1 MLIRNRMMAH
11 RRGKLRQ
18 VLLAA
23 TVSIA
28 VASLAAGAAQAQ
40 SPGPDSGTD
49 PSSNSSG
56 TTYSRITT
64 IQVPGKPL
72 TSFDFTAVDRVLPL
86 YYLTDR
92 SNAGLDIIDTRTNSF
107 VTRIG
112 GFIGSR
118 NDPVTGQPNPD
129 ISGPAAV
136 QPVGVGELW
145 VSDGD
150 STVKVVDL
158 FSQSIIATVST
169 TLPGQ
174 TADQALRADGMS
186 YDPRDH
192 ILMVQNGAAS
202 PPFVTLISTLPSDRR
217 VLGHVVFDDA
227 AGVEASL
234 YNPRNGL
241 FYVNLPQIGSD
252 PNNGAVSVIDPQKL
266 AEITRFP
273 LTGCNGAGLALAPGQ
288 KLLVGCSLA
297 NNSQIISALDGTVLT
312 ELPQVSGS
320 DQVTYNPGDGN
331 FYLAARTNPAQNG
344 GPSLGI
350 IDAATST
357 FIANVPT
364 DASAHAVSADRRT
377 NHVFVP
383 SGPLPGDPACASGC
397 VGVYAGQ
404 EQASTRESKLEKLIE
419 GLAAK

>member
-1 MLIRNRMMAH
+1 MRNEMAS
-11 RRGKLRQ
+11 RRCGKFRRL
-18 VLLAA
+18 LLAA
-23 TVSIA
+23 TASIA
-28 VASLAAGAAQAQ
+28 AASLAAGAAQAQ
-40 SPGPDSGTD
+40 GPGLDSGTGPS
-49 PSSNSSG
+49 PSSSETS
-56 TTYSRITT
+56 YSRIAT

-72 TSFDFTAVDRVLPL
+72 TSFDFTAVDPVLPL

-92 SNAGLDIIDTRTNSF
+92 SNAGLDIIETLTNTF

-118 NDPVTGQPNPD
+118 NDPVTDLPNPD
-129 ISGPAAV
+129 LSGPAAV
-136 QPVGVGELW
+136 QPVGIGELW

-158 FSQSIIATVST
+158 FSQSIVATIST

-227 AGVEASL
+227 AGAEASL

-252 PNNGAVSVIDPQKL
+252 PSNGAVSVIDPQKL

-288 KLLVGCSLA
+288 KLLVGCSLG
-297 NNSQIISALDGTVLT
+297 NGSQIISALDGTVLA
-312 ELPQVSGS
+312 EIPQVSGS
-320 DQVTYNPGDGN
+320 DQVAYNPGDGN
-331 FYLAARTNPAQNG
+331 FYLAARTNPAANG

-350 IDAATST
+350 IDAETST

-383 SGPLPGDPACASGC
+383 SGPLAGDPACASGC

-404 EQASTRESKLEKLIE
+404 QQASTRESSLQKLLD

>member
-1 MLIRNRMMAH
+1 MPNETAPH
-11 RRGKLRQ
+11 HGGTFRRF
-18 VLLAA
+18 LLAA

-28 VASLAAGAAQAQ
+28 AASLIAGAAQAQ

-49 PSSNSSG
+49 PLLSG
-56 TTYSRITT
+56 SKTTTYSRVAT

-72 TSFDFTAVDRVLPL
+72 TSFDFTAVDGVLPF

-92 SNAGLDIIDTRTNSF
+92 SNAGLDIIETITNKF

-112 GFIGSR
+112 GFIGVR
-118 NDPVTGQPNPD
+118 NDPATGQANPD

-158 FSQSIIATVST
+158 LSQKIVATLST

-174 TADQALRADGMS
+174 TAEQALRADGIS

-227 AGVEASL
+227 EGVEASL
-234 YNPRNGL
+234 YNPANGL

-288 KLLVGCSLA
+288 KLLVGCSLS
-297 NNSQIISALDGTVLT
+297 NNSQIISALDGTVLA
-312 ELPQVSGS
+312 EIPQVSGS

-331 FYLAARTNPAQNG
+331 FYLAARTNPAENG

-350 IDAATST
+350 INAATST

-364 DASAHAVSADRRT
+364 NASAHAVSADRRT
-377 NHVFVP
+377 NHIFVP
-383 SGPLPGDPACASGC
+383 SNPIAGDPACASGC

-404 EQASTRESKLEKLIE
+404 DQAGTRLSNLQKLIE

>member
-1 MLIRNRMMAH
+1 MRNEIVPH
-11 RRGKLRQ
+11 RCGKFRRL
-18 VLLAA
+18 LLAA
-23 TVSIA
+23 TVLIA
-28 VASLAAGAAQAQ
+28 AASLTAGAAQAQ
-40 SPGPDSGTD
+40 SPGLDSGTG
-49 PSSNSSG
+49 PSLNSGETS
-56 TTYSRITT
+56 YSRITT

-72 TSFDFTAVDRVLPL
+72 TSFDFTAVDPILPL

-92 SNAGLDIIDTRTNSF
+92 SNAGLDIIETLTNTF
-107 VTRIG
+107 VARIG

-118 NDPVTGQPNPD
+118 NDPVTGLPNPD

-136 QPVGVGELW
+136 QPVGIGELW

-158 FSQSIIATVST
+158 FSQSIIATIST

-227 AGVEASL
+227 ASVEASL

-288 KLLVGCSLA
+288 KLLVGCSLG
-297 NNSQIISALDGTVLT
+297 NGSQIISALDGTVLA
-312 ELPQVSGS
+312 EIPQVSGS
-320 DQVTYNPGDGN
+320 DQVAYNAGDGN
-331 FYLAARTNPAQNG
+331 FYLAARTNPAANG

-350 IDAATST
+350 IDAATSA
-357 FIANVPT
+357 FVANVPT

-383 SGPLPGDPACASGC
+383 SGPLAGDPACASGC

-404 EQASTRESKLEKLIE
+404 QQASTRESKLEKLIE

>member
-1 MLIRNRMMAH
+1 MRNKTASLGGRF
-11 RRGKLRQ
+11 RRL
-18 VLLAA
+18 LLAA
-23 TVSIA
+23 AASVA
-28 VASLAAGAAQAQ
+28 VTGLAGGAAQAQ
-40 SPGPDSGTD
+40 GSGGGAATF
-49 PSSNSSG
+49 
-56 TTYSRITT
+56 SRITT

-92 SNAGLDIIDTRTNSF
+92 SNAGLDLIDTITNTF
-107 VTRIG
+107 ITRIG

-118 NDPVTGQPNPD
+118 NDPATGQPNPD

-136 QPVGVGELW
+136 QPVGIGEVW

-158 FSQSIIATVST
+158 FSQSIVATIST

-174 TADQALRADGMS
+174 TAEEALRADGMS

-227 AGVEASL
+227 EGAEASL
-234 YNPRNGL
+234 YNPANGL
-241 FYVNLPQIGSD
+241 FYVNLPQVGAD
-252 PNNGAVSVIDPQKL
+252 PNVGAVSVIDPKTL
-266 AEITRFP
+266 AEVTRFP

-288 KLLVGCSLA
+288 KLLVGCSL
-297 NNSQIISALDGTVLT
+297 NNGSQIISALDGTVLAQI
-312 ELPQVSGS
+312 PQVTGS
-320 DQVTYNPGDGN
+320 DQVAYNPGDGN
-331 FYLAARTNPAQNG
+331 FYLAARTNPAANG
-344 GPSLGI
+344 GPALGI
-350 IDAATST
+350 VNAATSS

-364 DASAHAVSADRRT
+364 NSSAHAVSADRRT

-383 SGPLPGDPACASGC
+383 SNPIAGDPACATGC

-404 EQASTRESKLEKLIE
+404 EQPSTLESSLQRLLE

>member
-1 MLIRNRMMAH
+1 MSNQPASNQ
-11 RRGKLRQ
+11 RGKLRRS
-18 VLLAA
+18 LLAA
-23 TVSIA
+23 SVSI
-28 VASLAAGAAQAQ
+28 VAAGLSASAARAAD
-40 SPGPDSGTD
+40 PAVLDSRLDRLLHG
-49 PSSNSSG
+49 SG
-56 TTYSRITT
+56 TTAYSRVTT

-72 TSFDFTAVDRVLPL
+72 TSFDFTFADRVLPL

-92 SNAGLDIIDTRTNSF
+92 SNAGLDIIDTRTNAF

-118 NDPVTGQPNPD
+118 NDPATGQPNPD

-158 FSQSIIATVST
+158 FSQAIVATVST

-174 TADQALRADGMS
+174 TADDALRADGLS

-217 VLGHVVFDDA
+217 VLGHIVFSDA
-227 AGVEASL
+227 VGAEASL
-234 YNPRNGL
+234 YDPANGL

-252 PNNGAVSVIDPQKL
+252 PNVGAVSVIDPRKL
-266 AEITRFP
+266 AEVTRFP

-288 KLLVGCSLA
+288 KLLVGCSLG
-297 NNSQIISALDGTVLT
+297 NGSQIISARDGTVLA
-312 ELPQVSGS
+312 EIPQVSGS

-331 FYLAARTNPAQNG
+331 FYLAARTNPAEAG

-350 IDAATST
+350 INAATNT
-357 FIANVPT
+357 FVTNVPT
-364 DASAHAVSADRRT
+364 NASAHAVSADRRT
-377 NHVFVP
+377 NHIFVP
-383 SGPLPGDPACASGC
+383 SGPIAGDPACASGC

-404 EQASTRESKLEKLIE
+404 EPESPPAGDLELV
-419 GLAAK
+419 GALDAK

>member
-1 MLIRNRMMAH
+1 MRNQMTPRH
-11 RRGKLRQ
+11 CGKFRRL
-18 VLLAA
+18 LLAA

-28 VASLAAGAAQAQ
+28 AASLTAGAAQAQ

-49 PSSNSSG
+49 PSLSSSG
-56 TTYSRITT
+56 ATTYSRITT

-92 SNAGLDIIDTRTNSF
+92 SNAGLDIIDTIANTF
-107 VTRIG
+107 LARIG
-112 GFIGSR
+112 GFVGSR
-118 NDPVTGQPNPD
+118 NDPATGLPNPD
-129 ISGPAAV
+129 ISGPNAV
-136 QPVGVGELW
+136 QPVGIGELW

-158 FSQSIIATVST
+158 FSQSIVATVST
-169 TLPGQ
+169 TLPDQ

-227 AGVEASL
+227 ATVEASV

-241 FYVNLPQIGSD
+241 FYLNLSQVGSD

-266 AEITRFP
+266 AEIARFP

-288 KLLVGCSLA
+288 KLLVGCSLG
-297 NNSQIISALDGTVLT
+297 NGSQVISALDGTVLADI
-312 ELPQVSGS
+312 PQVSGS
-320 DQVTYNPGDGN
+320 DQVAYNPGDGN
-331 FYLAARTNPAQNG
+331 FYLAARTNPAENG

-350 IDAATST
+350 INAATST

-364 DASAHAVSADRRT
+364 NASAHAVSADRRT
-377 NHVFVP
+377 NHIFVP
-383 SGPLPGDPACASGC
+383 SNPIAGDPACASGC

-404 EQASTRESKLEKLIE
+404 GQASTRESTLEKLIE

>member
-1 MLIRNRMMAH
+1 MRNKTMPH
-11 RRGKLRQ
+11 RCGPFRRT
-18 VLLAA
+18 LLAA
-23 TVSIA
+23 AVSITA
-28 VASLAAGAAQAQ
+28 ASLAAGAAKAEG
-40 SPGPDSGTD
+40 PGLGSG
-49 PSSNSSG
+49 P
-56 TTYSRITT
+56 TTFSRIATV
-64 IQVPGKPL
+64 QVPGKPL

-92 SNAGLDIIDTRTNSF
+92 SNAGLDLIDIRTNTF
-107 VTRIG
+107 ITRIG
-112 GFIGSR
+112 GFVGSR
-118 NDPVTGQPNPD
+118 NDPATGLPNPD
-129 ISGPAAV
+129 LSGPAAV
-136 QPVGVGELW
+136 QPVGIGEVW

-158 FSQSIIATVST
+158 FSQSIVATIST

-227 AGVEASL
+227 AGAEASL
-234 YNPRNGL
+234 YNPANGL
-241 FYVNLPQIGSD
+241 FYVNLPQVGAD
-252 PNNGAVSVIDPQKL
+252 PDSGAVSVIDPQRL

-288 KLLVGCSLA
+288 KLLVGCSLG
-297 NNSQIISALDGTVLT
+297 NGSQIVSALDGTVLAQI
-312 ELPQVSGS
+312 PQVSGS
-320 DQVTYNPGDGN
+320 DQVAYNPGDGN
-331 FYLAARTNPAQNG
+331 FYLAARTNPAANG
-344 GPSLGI
+344 GPALGI
-350 IDAATST
+350 VNAATSS

-364 DASAHAVSADRRT
+364 NASAHAVSADRRT

-383 SGPLPGDPACASGC
+383 SGPIAGDPACASGC

-404 EQASTRESKLEKLIE
+404 EQENALESSLQKLIE

>member
-1 MLIRNRMMAH
+1 MSNQLTPKRFGQF
-11 RRGKLRQ
+11 RRTM
-18 VLLAA
+18 LAA

-28 VASLAAGAAQAQ
+28 AASLAAGTARAADPGLDSRLDRLLQ
-40 SPGPDSGTD
+40 SSET
-49 PSSNSSG
+49 

-72 TSFDFTAVDRVLPL
+72 TSFDFTFADRVLPL

-92 SNAGLDIIDTRTNSF
+92 SNAGLDIIDTRTNTF

-136 QPVGVGELW
+136 QPVGVGEVW

-158 FSQSIIATVST
+158 FSQTVVATIST
-169 TLPGQ
+169 TLPDQ

-217 VLGHVVFDDA
+217 VLGHIVFDDA
-227 AGVEASL
+227 ESVEASL
-234 YNPRNGL
+234 YDPVNGL
-241 FYVNLPQIGSD
+241 FYLNLPQIGSD
-252 PNNGAVSVIDPQKL
+252 PNNGAVSVIDPRKL
-266 AEITRFP
+266 AEVARFP
-273 LTGCNGAGLALAPGQ
+273 LTGCNGAGLALAPRQ
-288 KLLVGCSLA
+288 KLLVGCSLG
-297 NNSQIISALDGTVLT
+297 NGSQIISARDGTVLADI
-312 ELPQVSGS
+312 PQVSGS

-331 FYLAARTNPAQNG
+331 FYLAARTNPAENG

-350 IDAATST
+350 INAATNAFVT
-357 FIANVPT
+357 NVPT
-364 DASAHAVSADRRT
+364 NSSAHAVSADRRT
-377 NHVFVP
+377 NHIFVP
-383 SGPLPGDPACASGC
+383 SGPIAGDSACASGC
-397 VGVYAGQ
+397 VGVYARQ
-404 EQASTRESKLEKLIE
+404 EQESKPESNLEPLIGALE
-419 GLAAK
+419 GK

>member
-1 MLIRNRMMAH
+1 MRDETTPRH
-11 RRGKLRQ
+11 GGTFRRI
-18 VLLAA
+18 LLAA

-28 VASLAAGAAQAQ
+28 ATSLIAGAAQAQ
-40 SPGPDSGTD
+40 GPGLASGTE
-49 PSSNSSG
+49 PSLTGST
-56 TTYSRITT
+56 TTYSRIAT

-72 TSFDFTAVDRVLPL
+72 TSFDFTAVDGVLPL

-92 SNAGLDIIDTRTNSF
+92 SNAGLDIIETITNTF
-107 VTRIG
+107 ITRIG
-112 GFIGSR
+112 GFIGVR
-118 NDPVTGQPNPD
+118 NDPATGQPNPD

-136 QPVGVGELW
+136 QPVGIGELW

-158 FSQSIIATVST
+158 FTQKIVATIST

-227 AGVEASL
+227 EGVEASL
-234 YNPRNGL
+234 YNPANGL

-252 PNNGAVSVIDPQKL
+252 PTNGAVSVIDPQKL

-288 KLLVGCSLA
+288 KLLVGCSLD
-297 NNSQIISALDGTVLT
+297 NNSQIISALDGTVLA
-312 ELPQVSGS
+312 EIPQVAGS

-331 FYLAARTNPAQNG
+331 FYLAARTNPAEKG

-350 IDAATST
+350 INAATNA
-357 FIANVPT
+357 FVANVPT
-364 DASAHAVSADRRT
+364 NASAHAVSADRRT
-377 NHVFVP
+377 DHIFVP
-383 SGPLPGDPACASGC
+383 SNPIAGDPACTSGC
-397 VGVYAGQ
+397 VGVYAAQ
-404 EQASTRESKLEKLIE
+404 EQASTRGSKLAKLIE